1 MALVDK
7 NDMTTLR
14 PASDSKATA
23 ETAEQDI
30 QLKALAYAINNAANC
45 GQTNVIFQER
55 ILDANIAELKSKGY
69 TIRQD
74 RFVSSTERSTLIE
87 WSE

>member
-1 MALVDK
+1 
-7 NDMTTLR
+7 MTTLR
-14 PASDSKATA
+14 PASDSRATA
-23 ETAEQDI
+23 QTAEQDI

-45 GQTNVIFQER
+45 GQTNVIFQEK
-55 ILDANIAELKSKGY
+55 ILDVNIDELKSKGY
-69 TIRQD
+69 KIRQD